1 MTDNNRTP
9 APAPAW
15 LNDVIQQNADGYAYR
30 GEKVYFH
37 AELEKIIQAVLQRYE
52 AERPQSQPAELPPAP
67 DWVYRTA
74 PVPVLQPMET
84 APRDGSFILIQ
95 HDVPLGNPGEI
106 NISLCQWGKN
116 GNWLY
121 NQIDGTHVLQER
133 FAHGWIPRPIMPE
146 QSS

>member
-9 APAPAW
+9 AP
-15 LNDVIQQNADGYAYR
+15 
-30 GEKVYFH
+30 
-37 AELEKIIQAVLQRYE
+37 
-52 AERPQSQPAELPPAP
+52 
-67 DWVYRTA
+67 A

-106 NISLCQWGKN
+106 NISLCQWGHDC
-116 GNWLY
+116 WLY
-121 NQIDGTHVLQER
+121 GQIDGMHVLQER
-133 FAHGWIPRPIMPE
+133 HTHGWIPRPVMPE